1 MDKNTSTNKNLV
13 EIKGIAIDK
22 IARKVYVNGDETE
35 FTLKEF
41 DLLLLLVSN
50 PNRVFTK
57 EELFERIWGLDC
69 FGGVATVTVH
79 IRKLREKI
87 EFDPSNPE
95 YIETLWGVGYR
106 FTV

>member
-1 MDKNTSTNKNLV
+1 M

-57 EELFERIWGLDC
+57 EELFERIWGLDS

-95 YIETLWGVGYR
+95 YIETIWGVGYR
-106 FTV
+106 FTA